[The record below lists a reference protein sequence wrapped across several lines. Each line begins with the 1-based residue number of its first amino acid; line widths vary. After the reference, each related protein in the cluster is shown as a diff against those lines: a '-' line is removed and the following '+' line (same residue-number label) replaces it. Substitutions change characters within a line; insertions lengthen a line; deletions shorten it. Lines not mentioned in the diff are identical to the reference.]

1 MRHAV
6 RQCHHRADPGHL
18 PCGLAGG
25 AGAPVAGAEMEG
37 VMPLSP
43 ELSPHRAAAADA
55 IRISGLVKRFG
66 DFTAIGDLS
75 LAVPPGA
82 FLVLVG
88 PSGCGKSTLLRMLA
102 GLDEPTGGEIGFLGK
117 DRKHT
122 SALQS

>member
-1 MRHAV
+1 
-6 RQCHHRADPGHL
+6 
-18 PCGLAGG
+18 
-25 AGAPVAGAEMEG
+25 MEG

-75 LAVPPGA
+75 LALPPGA

-88 PSGCGKSTLLRMLA
+88 PSGCGKSTPLRMLP
-102 GLDEPTGGEIGFLGK
+102 GLDEPTGAEIAFMGQPVSSAAAGACADARESTAGLVVRSYQPSPPIK
-117 DRKHT
+117 RKK
-122 SALQS
+122 

>member
-1 MRHAV
+1 
-6 RQCHHRADPGHL
+6 
-18 PCGLAGG
+18 
-25 AGAPVAGAEMEG
+25 MEG

-55 IRISGLVKRFG
+55 IRVSGLVKRFG

-88 PSGCGKSTLLRMLA
+88 PSGCGKSTLLRLLA
-102 GLDEPTGGEIGFLGK
+102 GLDAPQGGRSGERRVGEGCGSTCRSRGLRY
-117 DRKHT
+117 D
-122 SALQS
+122 

>member
-1 MRHAV
+1 
-6 RQCHHRADPGHL
+6 
-18 PCGLAGG
+18 
-25 AGAPVAGAEMEG
+25 MEG

-43 ELSPHRAAAADA
+43 EPSPHRAAAADA

-102 GLDEPTGGEIGFLGK
+102 GLDEPTGGEIAFMGKTVSSAAAGVRADPRERQARKSVVSGKSVSVRVDLGGGRTIK
-117 DRKHT
+117 KK
-122 SALQS
+122 